1 MKTTYRHLA
10 CGLVAI
16 LFTLTACTTARQE
29 FEITSSLIPVDAR
42 WDKYPQPEM
51 EDIVNKYKTSVDS
64 IMGTVVGQSKQYM
77 EPDRPGTPLTNLT
90 ADIVKTAVQ
99 SHCNQPV
106 DFAVTNIGGIR
117 NPLLQGEITLGEIY
131 SIFPFDNTLCL
142 VKLTGADVRALFD
155 IIVSREGEAVSR
167 EVHLT
172 GKAGKC
178 IDATI
183 GGKPIDDNRIYTIAT
198 IDYVAN
204 GGDHM
209 TPLLN
214 AVERI
219 NSTVFMRDAVIDYV
233 KRETRAN
240 RAIGS
245 MPEERII
252 LTD

>member
-1 MKTTYRHLA
+1 M
-10 CGLVAI
+10 
-16 LFTLTACTTARQE
+16 
-29 FEITSSLIPVDAR
+29 
-42 WDKYPQPEM
+42 
-51 EDIVNKYKTSVDS
+51 
-64 IMGTVVGQSKQYM
+64 
-77 EPDRPGTPLTNLT
+77 
-90 ADIVKTAVQ
+90 
-99 SHCNQPV
+99 
-106 DFAVTNIGGIR
+106 
-117 NPLLQGEITLGEIY
+117 
-131 SIFPFDNTLCL
+131 
-142 VKLTGADVRALFD
+142 
-155 IIVSREGEAVSR
+155 
-167 EVHLT
+167 HLT